1 MKNHAIKKYLITC
14 LLFIGLMVFIT
25 PGFCEQNQSFDKVG
39 AQIDKEAVRA
49 AKDAALTTSL
59 VKKDKNELT
68 AILNKIKK
76 DIQTEQKAL
85 GALKE
90 QFTALSK
97 QELELQKQITNE
109 YKEVQD
115 VEGSVRGTL
124 KDAVSMVRDNPI
136 TAQDTQ
142 RSTMVNA
149 MMESKTFPGMKGIQS
164 LVDLYF
170 DELEKGS
177 KIVSY
182 TGEFI
187 GVDGK
192 VKQGQIIR
200 AGRFTAYVRKAD
212 GTIGFLKPEPD
223 GERLIAVAGEI
234 PGSAQKAMDGYFAKT
249 GEVLP
254 IDPSGGAVFAQLA
267 EKTDWRDFMERGG
280 ILMWPILILGAV
292 ALLLILER
300 LIVLGTT
307 KVNTDK
313 IMEKINAS
321 AQNKNWEACKEICR
335 KNKRVPTCNMLT
347 GAMKHIGA
355 TQDVLE
361 NALQEGLLRQ
371 MPKLERFLPTMG
383 VLAAIAPLMGLLGT
397 VTGMINIFRVITVV
411 GTGDPRVMSG
421 GISEALLTTQF
432 GLAVAIPLMIIHHFF
447 ERRVDRIVSD
457 MEEKGTAF
465 AVTLIENG
473 DITGNE
479 AQSV

>member
-1 MKNHAIKKYLITC
+1 MKTDIIKRCIITI
-14 LLFIGLMVFIT
+14 LGLMIFAV
-25 PGFCEQNQSFDKVG
+25 PGFSAQDSNQSFDKVSSE
-39 AQIDKEAVRA
+39 IDQEASRA
-49 AKDAALTTSL
+49 SKDAAFTANL
-59 VKKDKNELT
+59 VKKDKKELT
-68 AILNKIKK
+68 AILAKIKK
-76 DIQTEQKAL
+76 NIKKEKKAL
-85 GALKE
+85 DALKVE
-90 QFTALSK
+90 FKTLSK
-97 QELELQKQITNE
+97 RELALTKELETEHQ
-109 YKEVQD
+109 EVQD

-149 MMESKTFPGMKGIQS
+149 MMDSKKFPGMKGIQS

-170 DELEKGS
+170 DELDKGS

-182 TGEFI
+182 NGEYI

-192 VKQGQIIR
+192 VSQGQIIR
-200 AGRFTAYVRKAD
+200 AGRFTAYVKKAD

-234 PGSAQKAMDGYFAKT
+234 PNSTQKAMDSYFTKT
-249 GEVLP
+249 GDVLP
-254 IDPSGGAVFAQLA
+254 IDPSGGAVFAQLT
-267 EKTDWRDFMERGG
+267 EETDWRDFMERGG
-280 ILMWPILILGAV
+280 ILMWPILALAVV
-292 ALLLILER
+292 ALLLIIER

-307 KVNTDK
+307 KANTDK
-313 IMEKINAS
+313 IMEKMNEA
-321 AQNKNWEACKEICR
+321 AQNSQWDECQLICEE
-335 KNKRVPTCNMLT
+335 NKGVPTCSML
-347 GAMKHIGA
+347 GSAMNHIGA
-355 TQDVLE
+355 TQEILE
-361 NALQEGLLRQ
+361 NALQEGILRQ
-371 MPKLERFLPTMG
+371 LPRLERFLPTMG

-432 GLAVAIPLMIIHHFF
+432 GLAVAIPLMIIHHML
-447 ERRVDRIVSD
+447 ERRVDRIVGD

-465 AVTLIENG
+465 AVTLMKQG
-473 DITGNE
+473 AITENE